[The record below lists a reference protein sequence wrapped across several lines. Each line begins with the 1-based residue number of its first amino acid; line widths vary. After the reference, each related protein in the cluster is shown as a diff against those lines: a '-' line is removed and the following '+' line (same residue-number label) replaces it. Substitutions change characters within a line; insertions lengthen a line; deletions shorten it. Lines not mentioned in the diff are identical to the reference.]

1 MKRSTV
7 WRYFEQDEECDPSKA
22 SCSICGEV
30 FSHSNN
36 TSKYKMANAE
46 REEQQSQS
54 KQSTNK
60 KAKTQMT
67 IQSSIER
74 KIPYSTS
81 CERARSITESL
92 IGMIAKVK

>member
-1 MKRSTV
+1 
-7 WRYFEQDEECDPSKA
+7 
-22 SCSICGEV
+22 
-30 FSHSNN
+30 
-36 TSKYKMANAE
+36 MANAE

-67 IQSSIER
+67 IQSSIEC

-81 CERARSITESL
+81 CERVRSLMESL